1 MNQRVDEIKKF
12 LSETEVT
19 RTKGIRWREIGRTTL
34 SNKADIIG
42 SIINSP
48 A

>member
-19 RTKGIRWREIGRTTL
+19 RTKGIPVARDRSDNALE
-34 SNKADIIG
+34 
-42 SIINSP
+42 
-48 A
+48 